1 MKRKYVELWVA
12 VDGTEFTTQEE
23 CDKYEKE
30 KGFAQKYD
38 VEIHRSSTYST
49 QVYATSKK
57 EALQKAREEMQYDYV
72 DWNEDEPYVELANDW
87 CERISSP

>member
-30 KGFAQKYD
+30 KGFRHKYN
-38 VEIHRSSTYST
+38 VEIHYSGT
-49 QVYATSKK
+49 FYTEVEAVTEN
-57 EALQKAREEMQYDYV
+57 EALHKAREEMYANTLDYD
-72 DWNEDEPYVELANDW
+72 EDESFVDLAD
-87 CERISSP
+87 